1 MLYLE
6 VALPRCKQVA
16 TRLARVSALLASFSK
31 ASMSCCS
38 ASSHRPIRMLHTALP
53 FSRRVC
59 TAKQS
64 PCSSYANNNNNNNN
78 NDNNNN
84 NKEEGPRNVGHG
96 VIIPCAICWLQCG
109 HYGSLQAN
117 SMASAQCFA
126 HSSKSE
132 QCNYSVLFT
141 SAIQL
146 CLRAVCICNF
156 AVLQASLQ
164 W

>member
-1 MLYLE
+1 M
-6 VALPRCKQVA
+6 V
-16 TRLARVSALLASFSK
+16 
-31 ASMSCCS
+31 
-38 ASSHRPIRMLHTALP
+38 
-53 FSRRVC
+53 
-59 TAKQS
+59 
-64 PCSSYANNNNNNNN
+64 SSYHAQFA
-78 NDNNNN
+78 
-84 NKEEGPRNVGHG
+84 GCNVDIT
-96 VIIPCAICWLQCG
+96 V
-109 HYGSLQAN
+109 SLQAN